1 MLIYKRKKITFYFY
15 LSVKKCRGIENMI
28 KNITIKNF
36 KCFKNETL
44 FDFKK
49 TNYKLL
55 EQNTYGKLLKGAL
68 FVGDNASGKTTALQP
83 IKLLLDMLFK
93 DEDIN
98 LVLYQCM
105 FSDDKTTTLKYEF
118 DIEDHIIEY
127 AFSFS
132 GNHLIEETLK
142 IDKTQIIERIKD
154 NAKLYLT
161 DNVSFHEVDNRLLF
175 LKRVYFNTKFEGNR
189 ILLKWFDFL
198 KQSVYINAYS
208 RNVTTYN
215 GESFSAHKYFEKYG
229 TGETNEFFKKNNFK
243 YIIQY
248 AQNMEHKGIKYQ
260 TLEEDKMIFFERN
273 DINVSIPIFF
283 ESVGNQTLIN
293 ILPAILHV
301 IQTGGLLII
310 DEFSSGF
317 HNKLEELLVRYIM
330 NNSKNTQ
337 LFFVSHS
344 TNLLSNA
351 LLRPDQIYSVEI
363 ESKEG
368 SILNRFSDEQPRIAQ
383 NLEKMYLSGVFGGIP
398 EYGINKE

>member
-1 MLIYKRKKITFYFY
+1 ML
-15 LSVKKCRGIENMI
+15 
-28 KNITIKNF
+28 KNIVVRNF
-36 KCFKNETL
+36 KCFKNETI

-55 EQNTYGKLLKGAL
+55 EQNTHGKLLKGAL
-68 FVGDNASGKTTALQP
+68 FVGENASGKTTAIQP

-98 LVLYQCM
+98 LALYQCM
-105 FSDDKTTTLKYEF
+105 FSSDKTTTLNYEF
-118 DIEDHIIEY
+118 DIEEHVIEY

-142 IDKTQIIERIKD
+142 VDKKQIIERIKD
-154 NAKLYLT
+154 NAKLYLSN
-161 DNVSFHEVDNRLLF
+161 NVSCHEVDSRLLF
-175 LKRVYFNTKFEGNR
+175 LKRVYFNTKFEGND
-189 ILLKWFDFL
+189 ILLKWFYFL

-208 RNVTTYN
+208 RKVITYN
-215 GESFSAHKYFEKYG
+215 GESFAAHKYFEKYG
-229 TGETNEFFKKNNFK
+229 TEKINQFFRKNNFK
-243 YIIQY
+243 YTIQY
-248 AQNMEHKGIKYQ
+248 AQKMEHKGIKYH
-260 TLEEDKMIFFERN
+260 TLEEDKMIFFERK
-273 DINVSIPIFF
+273 DIDVSIPIFL

-293 ILPAILHV
+293 VLPAILHV
-301 IQTGGLLII
+301 VQTGGLLII

-344 TNLLSNA
+344 TNLLTNS
-351 LLRPDQIYSVEI
+351 LLRPDQIYAVEMKD
-363 ESKEG
+363 KEG
-368 SILNRFSDEQPRIAQ
+368 SILNRFSDEQPRMAQ

-398 EYGINKE
+398 EYGISKE

>member
-1 MLIYKRKKITFYFY
+1 ML
-15 LSVKKCRGIENMI
+15 
-28 KNITIKNF
+28 KNVIVINF

-68 FVGDNASGKTTALQP
+68 FVGENASGKTTAIQP

-93 DEDIN
+93 DEEIN
-98 LVLYQCM
+98 LALYQCM
-105 FSDDKTTTLKYEF
+105 FSNDKITTLKYEF
-118 DIEDHIIEY
+118 DIENHEIEY
-127 AFSFS
+127 SFSFS
-132 GNHLIEETLK
+132 GNHLVEETLK
-142 IDKTQIIERIKD
+142 VDKKQVLERIKD

-161 DNVSFHEVDNRLLF
+161 NDISFHEVDSTLLF
-175 LKRVYFNTKFEGNR
+175 LKRVYFNTKFEGNEV
-189 ILLKWFDFL
+189 LLKWFHFL

-208 RNVTTYN
+208 RKVITYS
-215 GESFSAHKYFEKYG
+215 GEPLAAHKYFEKYG
-229 TGETNEFFKKNNFK
+229 TEKINQFFKKNNFK
-243 YIIQY
+243 YSIQY
-248 AQNMEHKGIKYQ
+248 VQKMEYKGIKYHAP
-260 TLEEDKMIFFERN
+260 EEEKMIFFDRK
-273 DINVSIPIFF
+273 DIDVSIPIFF
-283 ESVGNQTLIN
+283 ESTGNQTLIN

-301 IQTGGLLII
+301 VQNGGLLVI

-317 HNKLEELLVRYIM
+317 HNKLEELLIRYIM

-344 TNLLSNA
+344 TNLLSNS
-351 LLRPDQIYSVEI
+351 LLRPDQIYAVEMTD
-363 ESKEG
+363 KEG
-368 SILNRFSDEQPRIAQ
+368 STLNRFSDEQPRIAQ